1 MKVSLVIPA
10 YNEEKY
16 IKECLIHIMAQQV
29 RPDEIIIVD
38 NNCND
43 ATMDLVKHF
52 PVNVVKEEV
61 QGMTAARNK
70 GFNTARG
77 DIIARCDADSHL
89 PPDWIRRVKDNF
101 ETKKMDALTGPVE
114 FYDLKVK
121 AMPIINLYF
130 DFIKPV
136 FRNEVLSGPNM
147 ILTRQ
152 MWERVKNDVCLNDSK
167 VHEDIDLSIHITAAH
182 GVIARDHNLIVYIS
196 GRRIKK
202 NPKSFFGEYPLRFM
216 KTLLYHKK
224 NIIASFLDR

>member
-52 PVNVVKEEV
+52 PVKVVKEEV

-202 NPKSFFGEYPLRFM
+202 NPQSFFGEYPLRFM